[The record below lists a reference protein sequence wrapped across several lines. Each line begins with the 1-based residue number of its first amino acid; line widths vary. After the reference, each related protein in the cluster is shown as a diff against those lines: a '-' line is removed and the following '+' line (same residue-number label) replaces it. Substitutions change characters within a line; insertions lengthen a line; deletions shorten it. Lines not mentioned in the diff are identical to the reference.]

1 MNANIYGRN
10 RTCDPVIPVQR
21 SNQLSYRVQCRVL
34 TQCKVC
40 VLLIITYNSE
50 TSISWAVPSIIE
62 QYVDA
67 NFVTNWSNVGP

>member
-1 MNANIYGRN
+1 
-10 RTCDPVIPVQR
+10 
-21 SNQLSYRVQCRVL
+21 
-34 TQCKVC
+34 VC

-50 TSISWAVPSIIE
+50 TSISLAVPSIIE